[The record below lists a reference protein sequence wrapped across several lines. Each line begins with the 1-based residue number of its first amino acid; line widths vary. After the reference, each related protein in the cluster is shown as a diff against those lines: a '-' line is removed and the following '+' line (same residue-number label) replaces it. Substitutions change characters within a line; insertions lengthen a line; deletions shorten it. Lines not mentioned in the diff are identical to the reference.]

1 MAGTLTLHDQD
12 RGGEW
17 DALIG
22 QTVGSYRIVRLLG
35 RGGMGAVYLARQPA
49 IGALVA
55 IKFLH
60 PRFSA
65 DRSVVERFFNEARA
79 VNLIGHENILKILD
93 FAVTPEG
100 RYYFVM
106 EYLDGRPL
114 SSLTAAKQPVA
125 LEVAG
130 PILLQCC
137 RALAAAH
144 GRGITH
150 RDLKPDN
157 IFLVQ
162 QMGRKNFVKLVDFG
176 IAKLEALE
184 FAREGGL
191 GLTQAGTVIGT
202 PEYMSPE
209 QAAGR
214 TSEVGKRS
222 DVYSLGIVM
231 YQLACGRVPFS
242 GESTAQ
248 TLVAQMQEAPPMPRT
263 VAPSVPEALELVILK
278 ALAKKRED
286 RFQSMQ
292 ELYAA
297 LLAAMQSLGISPE
310 LPVADEPAP
319 QPPAPP
325 QLPPPGTPDAQIET
339 LAGPPPPPSGAPPRL
354 SAREIDPRFAT
365 QAPPPT
371 QTRIGSD
378 ASPGEQAGRVIDW
391 LIAPARRARTIA
403 GAAAIVAALIFV
415 TRARSPEPA
424 PKPPATTPVAAAP
437 RPAPPTS
444 QPPRAPEPPKLLP
457 PSPAQVA
464 LAQQEKG
471 KHHAPPPNGEPRA
484 EPKPKAGA
492 SGASQ
497 PTARPAPAAASG
509 AKPAL
514 PAPAKVAAAP
524 LPKPAPSPALKPAP
538 VPAPLSPP
546 MPLTAAEAAKA
557 TAAAAPARPARAGGK
572 SETEQEA
579 ARLARATQEMTDACA
594 GTLKE
599 EAALPALPRSAKLY
613 LVSDPLG
620 ASVTAAWSGKSAA
633 GEAPVVF
640 KVLRGARV
648 TLTFSKA
655 GYAPA
660 VREVAAGATQ
670 VVVTQLKKEP

>member
-49 IGALVA
+49 IGAQVA

-65 DRSVVERFFNEARA
+65 DRAVVERFFNEARA

-114 SSLTAAKQPVA
+114 SSLTSAKQPVPLA
-125 LEVAG
+125 VAG

-176 IAKLEALE
+176 IAKLGALE
-184 FAREGGL
+184 FAREGGE

-214 TSEVGKRS
+214 TSEVGTRS
-222 DVYSLGIVM
+222 DVYSLGVVI

-248 TLVAQMQEAPPMPRT
+248 TLVAQMQEPPPKPRA
-263 VAPSVPEALELVILK
+263 VAPAVPEGLESVILK

-292 ELYAA
+292 ELHAA
-297 LLAAMQSLGISPE
+297 LLAVLQALGISAE

-319 QPPAPP
+319 LPPAPQP
-325 QLPPPGTPDAQIET
+325 LPPSGTPEAQIET
-339 LAGPPPPPSGAPPRL
+339 LAGPPPPGPSRPAP
-354 SAREIDPRFAT
+354 REIDPRFAT
-365 QAPPPT
+365 QPPPPT
-371 QTRIGSD
+371 QTRLGAD
-378 ASPGEQAGRVIDW
+378 TSPGEQAGRAIDW
-391 LIAPARRARTIA
+391 LIAPARRKRTIA
-403 GAAAIVAALIFV
+403 GAAAVVLALVFV
-415 TRARSPEPA
+415 TRTRAPEPA
-424 PKPPATTPVAAAP
+424 PKAAVVAAPAVAP
-437 RPAPPTS
+437 RPVPPPAPP
-444 QPPRAPEPPKLLP
+444 PEAPRLLP
-457 PSPAQVA
+457 PSPAQLA

-471 KHHAPPPNGEPRA
+471 KHRPAPTPKVEPKTD
-484 EPKPKAGA
+484 PKPKAA
-492 SGASQ
+492 V
-497 PTARPAPAAASG
+497 AP
-509 AKPAL
+509 P
-514 PAPAKVAAAP
+514 
-524 LPKPAPSPALKPAP
+524 KPAP
-538 VPAPLSPP
+538 VPKPASPPSPP

-557 TAAAAPARPARAGGK
+557 AAAAAPPRPARARGK
-572 SETEQEA
+572 SEAEQEA
-579 ARLARATQEMTDACA
+579 ARLAKATQEMTDACA
-594 GTLKE
+594 ATLKE
-599 EAALPALPRSAKLY
+599 EAALPSLPKSAKLY
-613 LVSDPLG
+613 LVSNPLG

-640 KVLRGARV
+640 KVLRGAKV
-648 TLTFSKA
+648 VLTFSKA
-655 GYAPA
+655 GYTPA